1 MFTISQIG
9 ISDLL
14 CILYDYSPYSTK
26 AAFSDYMNI
35 IREKITGTSFS
46 SSRRSFLEWMNG
58 SRIPQPQNLNLD
70 MCRKIFENL
79 STQQIS
85 DYRSLYNLLDI
96 LSNYNID
103 TSKFTSE
110 LPESVSILEN
120 SEDADI
126 KTEQLL
132 DNLIEELL
140 TAAFSNKKSLLQE
153 ENEVPL
159 KSKSDLPLSKSTY
172 LFEKEL
178 AEFINYVYVNSNS
191 PINFFTE
198 EPNFEII
205 DKKLLNIQSFID
217 RDNRYTSDILQIV
230 NEMRDIYHDLVE
242 VCLCIYECG
251 DDLKEHVM
259 TIDILFNPHHFY
271 CLNKYA
277 ESHNTKLDF
286 EKYFES
292 NNGAITVM
300 VDTLKSPEGTEEFI
314 NMIFNT
320 PQILLIKMKTSLDKL
335 LNTLNQ
341 YLDYYHIKN
350 K

>member
-14 CILYDYSPYSTK
+14 CILYDYSPHSTK
-26 AAFSDYMNI
+26 AAFINYMNI
-35 IREKITGTSFS
+35 IREEITETFFS
-46 SSRRSFLEWMNG
+46 SSRKSFLDWMNG
-58 SRIPQPQNLNLD
+58 VRIPQPQNLNLD
-70 MCRKIFENL
+70 MCRKIFKDL
-79 STQQIS
+79 SKKQMS
-85 DYRSLYNLLDI
+85 NYRSLCNLLNI

-110 LPESVSILEN
+110 LPESVSISEN
-120 SEDADI
+120 SKDI
-126 KTEQLL
+126 EVKIEHLL
-132 DNLIEELL
+132 NNLIEELL
-140 TAAFSNKKSLLQE
+140 NAAFSNKKSLLQE

-159 KSKSDLPLSKSTY
+159 KSKSDLPLSKPTF

-178 AEFINYVYVNSNS
+178 AEFINYAYVDSNS

-205 DKKLLNIQSFID
+205 DKKLLNIHSFID
-217 RDNRYTSDILQIV
+217 RDNSYTPDILQIA
-230 NEMRDIYHDLVE
+230 NEMRNIYHDLVE
-242 VCLCIYECG
+242 FCLCIYECG
-251 DDLKEHVM
+251 DDLKEHVV
-259 TIDILFNPHHFY
+259 TPDILFNTHHFY

-277 ESHNTKLDF
+277 ESHNIKLDF
-286 EKYFES
+286 EKYFENTDS
-292 NNGAITVM
+292 AITIM

-320 PQILLIKMKTSLDKL
+320 PQILLIKMKNSLDKL
-335 LNTLNQ
+335 LHTLNQ
-341 YLDYYHIKN
+341 YLDYYHAKN